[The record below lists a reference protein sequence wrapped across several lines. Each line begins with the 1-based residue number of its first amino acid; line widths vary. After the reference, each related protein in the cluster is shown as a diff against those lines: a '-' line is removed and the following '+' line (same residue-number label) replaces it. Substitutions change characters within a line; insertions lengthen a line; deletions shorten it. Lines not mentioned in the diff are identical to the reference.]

1 MYAGMGHF
9 ASGCACPGTDE
20 VCFSCRSC
28 IAPYASSQRPGKHH
42 RIKSVPPGRAAC
54 IEKCRTKGFGALP
67 QQAFCNAKVAVVYT
81 TALLAIETLPSM
93 IGQLVY
99 IGEGLTLGSSNPEGL
114 AAFSRIVAAAE
125 DIFVSIH
132 DGCSKF
138 QFIFCLHDKVFVED
152 HAEQIAKIKEKI
164 RLHRMET
171 MQLHRMLSGKD

>member
-1 MYAGMGHF
+1 MELVNAQESQYTRVKNEERWNRLEQEFYPAL
-9 ASGCACPGTDE
+9 C
-20 VCFSCRSC
+20 V
-28 IAPYASSQRPGKHH
+28 IAKTQGGRVELN
-42 RIKSVPPGRAAC
+42 IK
-54 IEKCRTKGFGALP
+54 ED
-67 QQAFCNAKVAVVYT
+67 
-81 TALLAIETLPSM
+81 TL

-152 HAEQIAKIKEKI
+152 HAEQIAKKKSGSTVWKLCGFIGCFQARIKDRESTRILQNSKNI
-164 RLHRMET
+164 YGLRP
-171 MQLHRMLSGKD
+171 

>member
-1 MYAGMGHF
+1 MHK
-9 ASGCACPGTDE
+9 E
-20 VCFSCRSC
+20 VDF
-28 IAPYASSQRPGKHH
+28 IAEYNEEMK
-42 RIKSVPPGRAAC
+42 
-54 IEKCRTKGFGALP
+54 E
-67 QQAFCNAKVAVVYT
+67 
-81 TALLAIETLPSM
+81 LLAEPQTSPSEREWQRFRRSMELVNAQESQYTRVKNEERWNRLEQEFYPALCVIAKTQGGRVELNIKEDTL

-125 DIFVSIH
+125 DIFVPIH

-152 HAEQIAKIKEKI
+152 HVEQLAKIKEKI

-171 MQLHRMLSGKD
+171 MRLHRMLSGKD

>member
-1 MYAGMGHF
+1 MN
-9 ASGCACPGTDE
+9 
-20 VCFSCRSC
+20 
-28 IAPYASSQRPGKHH
+28 
-42 RIKSVPPGRAAC
+42 IK
-54 IEKCRTKGFGALP
+54 ED
-67 QQAFCNAKVAVVYT
+67 
-81 TALLAIETLPSM
+81 TL

-152 HAEQIAKIKEKI
+152 HAEQIAKIKKK
-164 RLHRMET
+164 
-171 MQLHRMLSGKD
+171 SGSTVWKLCGFIGCFQARIKDRESTRILQNSKNIYGLRP

>member
-1 MYAGMGHF
+1 MIF
-9 ASGCACPGTDE
+9 L
-20 VCFSCRSC
+20 FR
-28 IAPYASSQRPGKHH
+28 
-42 RIKSVPPGRAAC
+42 
-54 IEKCRTKGFGALP
+54 
-67 QQAFCNAKVAVVYT
+67 
-81 TALLAIETLPSM
+81 LLTLVSRFAIETLPSM

-152 HAEQIAKIKEKI
+152 HAEQIGS
-164 RLHRMET
+164 RLR
-171 MQLHRMLSGKD
+171 R